1 MCRLLQISC
10 PFCRMGP
17 IDATPR
23 AIYVTRHSCNTCR
36 ISDAYLQHRGL
47 VFAFLLPCL
56 AAGGPALR
64 ERESAW
70 KSEKDQSATSS
81 FFTCADPFP
90 HSKNHTQVHKLLN
103 SSTLNLCES
112 DSETESMHTHT
123 HMYTRVLKHTH
134 MHTHTRTHSCTC
146 TCTHTRTR
154 KRKRT
159 CTCTRTE
166 SHTTTHT
173 SNHTQHTHTQS
184 QTTTHA
190 PNHTEHTHTI
200 AHLHS
205 LTHAHTRTNTPNI
218 PNETHTCTYAHNKEK
233 KNCAQIQKLT
243 VFGGCQ

>member
-70 KSEKDQSATSS
+70 KSEKDQSAISS

-134 MHTHTRTHSCTC
+134 MHTHTLMHMHMHTHTHTQTKTHMHVHAHRIAYNHTYIQSHTAHAHTITDNHTCTQSHRAHAHNRPLTLTHSCTH
-146 TCTHTRTR
+146 THKHTKHTKRNIYMHIRTQHR
-154 KRKRT
+154 KRKT
-159 CTCTRTE
+159 AC
-166 SHTTTHT
+166 
-173 SNHTQHTHTQS
+173 
-184 QTTTHA
+184 
-190 PNHTEHTHTI
+190 
-200 AHLHS
+200 
-205 LTHAHTRTNTPNI
+205 
-218 PNETHTCTYAHNKEK
+218 KF
-233 KNCAQIQKLT
+233 KN
-243 VFGGCQ
+243 